1 MTIRETPSNDGGF
14 FESPLARRYK
24 MMEDLM
30 AKLLSVNVSLPK
42 EIVAKG
48 KTVRTGI
55 FKEPVHDR
63 VGVKTLNVD
72 GDGQADLVGHGGE
85 FRAVYIYSFDNYAYW
100 ERELGRADFKM
111 GQFGENFTVEGM
123 QDGDVHVGDIFRIG
137 TALFEV
143 TQPRVPCYKLAFKMG
158 VEGFYNKIL
167 ESGRLGFYFRVLEE
181 GEVGAGDTIERV
193 KGDPIGMTIVE
204 VNKLMYF
211 DKDNLDGFRKTL
223 DVKALSPGWRV
234 TFEGRIAKAKTS
246 AVTQEKYRTF
256 VVDRKEPESGIITSF
271 YLVPEDGK
279 PLAPFLPGQFLPLKL
294 DIPGQFKPVLRTYSL
309 SDSPGKNYYRLTIKR
324 EPAPPD
330 RPDVYP
336 GVSSTY
342 FHDSVKKGSKLLA
355 KSPRG
360 RFTLDPNNETPVV
373 LLSAGVGLTPMIS
386 MLNAIVES
394 GSKRPTWFI
403 HGSRNKRVHA
413 MSENVRRVAA
423 EHENVRAHIRYSEPL
438 PEEKVG
444 RDYDDKGHVN
454 IELLKRLLPGKD
466 LDFYLCGPAPFM
478 KSMFNGLLD
487 WGIHQ
492 VRIHYEFFGP
502 ASVLGGDRAKVSTP
516 KRAAEAT
523 ECCGEIEVAFSK
535 SGVKANWNPSFESIL
550 DLAEANGLSPDYS
563 CRSGICHTCI
573 CKIEEGEVEYVLE
586 PLDPPDLGS
595 VLICCS
601 RPKTNIVVEV

>member
-1 MTIRETPSNDGGF
+1 
-14 FESPLARRYK
+14 
-24 MMEDLM
+24 MMEDRM
-30 AKLLSVNVSLPK
+30 AKLLSVNVSQPK
-42 EIVAKG
+42 EVVAKG
-48 KTVRTGI
+48 KTVKTGI
-55 FKEPVHDR
+55 FKEPIRGR
-63 VGVKTLNVD
+63 VGVKTLNVE

-85 FRAVYIYSFDNYAYW
+85 FRAVYIYSIDNYAYW
-100 ERELGRADFKM
+100 ERELGRTDFKI

-123 QDGDVHVGDIFRIG
+123 QDGGIHIGDLFRMG
-137 TALFEV
+137 TARFEV
-143 TQPRVPCYKLAFKMG
+143 SQPRVPCYKLALKMG

-211 DKDNLDGFRKTL
+211 DKDNLDGFRKAL

-234 TFEGRIAKAKTS
+234 TFEKRLAKAKTS

-256 VVDRKEPESGIITSF
+256 IVDRKVPESEIITSF

-279 PLAPFLPGQFLPLKL
+279 PLAPYLPGQFLPLKL
-294 DIPGQFKPVLRTYSL
+294 EIPGQFKPVLRTYSL
-309 SDSPGKNYYRLTIKR
+309 SDSPGKNYYRLTIKK

-394 GSKRPTWFI
+394 GSNRPTWFI

-413 MSENVRRVAA
+413 MGENVRRVAA

-438 PEEKVG
+438 PEERVG
-444 RDYDDKGHVN
+444 RDYNDKGHVD

-487 WGIHQ
+487 WGISQ

-586 PLDPPDLGS
+586 PLEPPDPGS
-595 VLICCS
+595 ALICCS